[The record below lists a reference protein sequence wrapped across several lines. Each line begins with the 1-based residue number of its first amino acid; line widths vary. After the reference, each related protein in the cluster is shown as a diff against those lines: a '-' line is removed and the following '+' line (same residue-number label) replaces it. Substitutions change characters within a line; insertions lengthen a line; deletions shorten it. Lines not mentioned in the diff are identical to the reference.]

1 MKKLL
6 AGCALLP
13 LLAGMAMAGQSA
25 PLSDTQ
31 MDQVT
36 AGLAVWFA
44 TNNSIVI
51 VENPTSA
58 TTPFAPPAGVVV
70 ANFPSLDGVGPPMT
84 GLPSVTRGPAIVVP

>member
-6 AGCALLP
+6 AGFAALP
-13 LLAGMAMAGQSA
+13 FLAGVAMAGQPA

-31 MDQVT
+31 MDHVT

-44 TNNSIVI
+44 TNNSVVI
-51 VENPTSA
+51 VTSVPLTA
-58 TTPFAPPAGVVV
+58 PAGTVV

-84 GLPSVTRGPAIVVP
+84 GFPSVTNSQLARVITP

>member
-13 LLAGMAMAGQSA
+13 LLAGMAMAGQPA

-44 TNNSIVI
+44 TNSSIVI
-51 VENPTSA
+51 VENPPA
-58 TTPFAPPAGVVV
+58 VAAPAGVLV

-84 GLPSVTRGPAIVVP
+84 GFPSVTVGPTVVVP

>member
-6 AGCALLP
+6 ASCALLP
-13 LLAGMAMAGQSA
+13 FLAGMAMAGQPA

-31 MDQVT
+31 MDKVT

-44 TNNSIVI
+44 TNNSVVI
-51 VENPTSA
+51 VTSVPL
-58 TTPFAPPAGVVV
+58 TAPGGTVV

-84 GLPSVTRGPAIVVP
+84 GFPSVTNSQAARLITP